1 MAVRTLGALLCGFAA
16 AVRSA
21 VTVTE
26 DGVCVSMYLPG
37 TYKLRVQGEKAKL
50 HVAAEGEKITLTLEA
65 EKDVEL
71 TAKVYI
77 PTWAKDACV
86 QLNDEGGDAPAAG
99 KLFTVPGK
107 LHGGDSVTVLLPC
120 ETRMEEGYHQSVSV
134 LRGDELLAYPVT
146 EEHWRVAL
154 VTAKDGAEG
163 PVAALKRVTE
173 WNTRVHTPADPP
185 IAPKCEGEAFEA
197 ALAPFAQTVCRVAA
211 FPKGK
216 QA

>member
-1 MAVRTLGALLCGFAA
+1 MLNVKFIL
-16 AVRSA
+16 
-21 VTVTE
+21 
-26 DGVCVSMYLPG
+26 D
-37 TYKLRVQGEKAKL
+37 
-50 HVAAEGEKITLTLEA
+50 
-65 EKDVEL
+65 D
-71 TAKVYI
+71 YI
-77 PTWAKDACV
+77 G
-86 QLNDEGGDAPAAG
+86 N
-99 KLFTVPGK
+99 
-107 LHGGDSVTVLLPC
+107 GGDSVTVLLPC

-173 WNTRVHTPADPP
+173 WNTRAHTPADPP
-185 IAPKCEGEAFEA
+185 IAPKCEGEAF
-197 ALAPFAQTVCRVAA
+197 AQTVCRVAA